1 MDAFIDS
8 SLGFSYELI
17 ILVRIVLAIFLGGL
31 IGIEREYFGRPA
43 GFRTHILVSVGA
55 ALVMLISIYG
65 FDGNGDPA
73 RLAAQVISGIGFLGA
88 GAIIHSEKDI
98 KGLTTAATL
107 WVTAMI
113 GLAAGNGFY
122 FGALLTTIIS
132 LIVLIWFRRVEARM
146 NNASSKVY
154 TLLEWKDGIVVELMD
169 KLSKYHLE
177 THAFDARKVL
187 IGGKQYGK
195 IHIIF
200 KRESLGD
207 AVNLFVTEIQEIYN
221 PKELK
226 ISHE

>member
-8 SLGFSYELI
+8 SLSFSYELI

-122 FGALLTTIIS
+122 FGALLATVIS

-169 KLSKYHLE
+169 KLNKYHLE
-177 THAFDARKVL
+177 THAFDARKVV

-207 AVNLFVTEIQEIYN
+207 AINLFVTEVQEVYS